1 MVTLVEVEVSGLF
14 AELGVLFGLLQQF
27 VEFAVEYVT
36 LILFVGERFLEGL
49 FAASGFAFQFGD
61 GGGEIL
67 DRGGLNGLF
76 VGDHGA
82 QGRVDFEGGLAAGA
96 GDLEKFAGHVNIIY
110 RIVRGRY
117 V

>member
-1 MVTLVEVEVSGLF
+1 
-14 AELGVLFGLLQQF
+14 
-27 VEFAVEYVT
+27 
-36 LILFVGERFLEGL
+36 
-49 FAASGFAFQFGD
+49 
-61 GGGEIL
+61 
-67 DRGGLNGLF
+67 